1 MACRRE
7 ECECGLGADHHAT
20 DARTVT
26 QNWSPPPR
34 CDESRSAGDE
44 RQRQTLPTAEHL
56 DRRPRRADSACVRP
70 CRLSLPLLFGIATA
84 FGISSSIQSYLLS
97 AAAGEPIAGMATHLL
112 ILNLVYWYV
121 PALLAPAIMRVATRY
136 QFGRGLVW

>member
-1 MACRRE
+1 M
-7 ECECGLGADHHAT
+7 
-20 DARTVT
+20 
-26 QNWSPPPR
+26 
-34 CDESRSAGDE
+34 
-44 RQRQTLPTAEHL
+44 
-56 DRRPRRADSACVRP
+56 
-70 CRLSLPLLFGIATA
+70 PLLIGIATA

-136 QFGRGLVW
+136 QFGRGLLWKPLAVHVVGALSYSVLHSMAMLGTRVLLMQQNRPSRGWWFAARVSGEAVSAPYPRLVRPGGIRAHRHAQRIA